1 MRKKY
6 FSICVLSVFTLA
18 LCFYLLVSK
27 KILITFGADDVY
39 VNQVVFYDNPIQID
53 ELSGSNTP
61 EGLLF
66 RYFTAPDLDTYQE
79 TFIGREYP
87 SMNVDEFDQ
96 WKQILAQGT
105 LKVLGIVYIKIN
117 GSEYSLVQYV
127 LETLKDESIC
137 GFFTKKINGK
147 WYPCSSLEINRYRNI
162 EMALEQHKLN
172 SLSKYVL
179 HMNELNREE
188 MAYIKGLK
196 RSFFQI
202 QSLDG
207 LQYITSLRNALLSE
221 EAEEREF
228 ARLVLYP
235 VMQWV
240 KQNSNENDSLS
251 INKEKFVKYLD
262 EMGYSDSKK
271 EVLMEMI
278 DDGNYSAVAMQL
290 KVDAG
295 APSVR
300 DYVEKIR
307 EIFGEDTIYGS
318 K

>member
-1 MRKKY
+1 
-6 FSICVLSVFTLA
+6 
-18 LCFYLLVSK
+18 
-27 KILITFGADDVY
+27 
-39 VNQVVFYDNPIQID
+39 
-53 ELSGSNTP
+53 
-61 EGLLF
+61 
-66 RYFTAPDLDTYQE
+66 
-79 TFIGREYP
+79 
-87 SMNVDEFDQ
+87 
-96 WKQILAQGT
+96 
-105 LKVLGIVYIKIN
+105 
-117 GSEYSLVQYV
+117 
-127 LETLKDESIC
+127 
-137 GFFTKKINGK
+137 
-147 WYPCSSLEINRYRNI
+147 
-162 EMALEQHKLN
+162 MALEQHKLN